1 MEETTKTYGFTGNL
15 AAKVGA
21 FILAVILFVITVS
34 GCLGA
39 YLMLE
44 NDFYTVPEEQA
55 VESVLGSAVTS
66 SEGYTT
72 RTSKTKR
79 TNQTTDTAS
88 ARCAVS

>member
-44 NDFYTVPEEQA
+44 NDFYTVSEESA
-55 VESVLGSAVTS
+55 VETVLESAVTS
-66 SEGYTT
+66 YQYKFGRIY
-72 RTSKTKR
+72 
-79 TNQTTDTAS
+79 D
-88 ARCAVS
+88 